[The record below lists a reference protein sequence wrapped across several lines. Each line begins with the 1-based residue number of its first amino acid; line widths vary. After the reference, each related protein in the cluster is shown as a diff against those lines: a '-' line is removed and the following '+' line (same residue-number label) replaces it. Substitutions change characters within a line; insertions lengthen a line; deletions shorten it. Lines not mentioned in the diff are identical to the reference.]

1 MKPGDRIPIA
11 DPAAEYR
18 ELAAEIDEA
27 VHRVLA
33 SGRYI
38 LGPEGAALESEIAAF
53 VGAPHAVGVNSG
65 TDALHL
71 PLRAAGIGSGDDVV
85 MPSFTFVATAE
96 AVSYTGA
103 RPVFAD
109 IDAKTFCLDP
119 RALEKSLTPRTRA
132 VIVVHLYGQC
142 AAMEEISSLCR
153 EKKLVLIEDCAQS
166 LGADYDGRRAG
177 SWGDFGC
184 FSFYPTKNLA
194 AAGDAGMITARDTG
208 HAERLRMLRHHGSRQ
223 SYLHEILGYN
233 SRLDE
238 LQAAILRV
246 KLRHLERFN
255 AARAEIARLYRDL
268 LAGVPLGLPAAHGRG
283 RHIWHQFTVRS
294 GKRDALRAALDQAG
308 IASMIYYPVPLH
320 RQPLYAADC
329 AGLELPATDEAAS
342 AVLSLPIFPH
352 LGEQRAHRV
361 CEALRAAL

>member
-1 MKPGDRIPIA
+1 MTAHERIPIA

-18 ELAAEIDEA
+18 ELAAEIDAA
-27 VHRVLA
+27 VQRVLA

-38 LGPEGAALESEIAAF
+38 LGPEGAALEGEIAAY
-53 VGAPHAVGVNSG
+53 VGAAQAVGVNSG

-71 PLRAAGIGSGDDVV
+71 PLRAAGIGSGDEVV

-109 IDAKTFCLDP
+109 IDAQSFCLDP
-119 RALEKSLTPRTRA
+119 RALERSLTPRTRA

-142 AAMEEISSLCR
+142 AAMAEIASLCQ

-166 LGADYDGRRAG
+166 LGADCDGRRAG

-194 AAGDAGMITARDTG
+194 AAGDAGMITARDAR

-223 SYLHEILGYN
+223 AYLHEVLGYN

-246 KLRHLERFN
+246 KLRHLDRYN
-255 AARAEIARLYRDL
+255 AARAEVSRLYRELLQDL
-268 LAGVPLGLPAAHGRG
+268 PLILPTESGRG
-283 RHIWHQFTVRS
+283 KHVWHQFTVRS
-294 GKRDALRAALDQAG
+294 GKRDRLRAALEQAA

-320 RQPLYAADC
+320 RQPLYAPDNARR
-329 AGLELPATDEAAS
+329 AFPVTDEAART
-342 AVLSLPIFPH
+342 VLSLPIFPH
-352 LGEQRAHRV
+352 LGEERVQRV
-361 CEALRAAL
+361 CAAVRSCS

>member
-1 MKPGDRIPIA
+1 MTAHDRIPIA

-38 LGPEGAALESEIAAF
+38 LGPEGAALESEIAAYT
-53 VGAPHAVGVNSG
+53 GAAHAVGVNSG
-65 TDALHL
+65 TDALHFA
-71 PLRAAGIGSGDDVV
+71 LRAAGIGSGDEVL

-109 IDAKTFCLDP
+109 IDAQSFCLEP
-119 RALEKSLTPRTRA
+119 RALERSVTPRTRA

-142 AAMEEISSLCR
+142 AAMAEIAALCR
-153 EKKLVLIEDCAQS
+153 EKRLVLIEDCAQS
-166 LGADYDGRRAG
+166 LGADCDGRRAG

-194 AAGDAGMITARDTG
+194 AAGDGGMITARDAR

-223 SYLHEILGYN
+223 SYLHEVLGYN

-246 KLRHLERFN
+246 KLRHLDRYN
-255 AARAEIARLYRDL
+255 AARAEVSRLYRELLKDL
-268 LAGVPLGLPAAHGRG
+268 PLILPAESGKGKHV
-283 RHIWHQFTVRS
+283 WHQFTVRS
-294 GKRDALRAALDQAG
+294 EKRDRLRASLEQAA

-320 RQPLYAADC
+320 RQPLYAPDNTGRAF
-329 AGLELPATDEAAS
+329 PVTDEAARS
-342 AVLSLPIFPH
+342 VLSLPIFPH
-352 LGEQRAHRV
+352 LGEERVKRV
-361 CEALRAAL
+361 CEALRACA

>member
-1 MKPGDRIPIA
+1 MNPAERIPIA

-18 ELAAEIDEA
+18 ELAVDIDEA
-27 VHRVLA
+27 VRRVLA

-65 TDALHL
+65 TDALHF

-96 AVSYTGA
+96 AVTYTGA

-109 IDAKTFCLDP
+109 IDAQTFCLEP
-119 RALEKSLTPRTRA
+119 RSLEKSLTPRTRA

-142 AAMEEISSLCR
+142 AAMEEIAALCR
-153 EKKLVLIEDCAQS
+153 ERKLVLIEDCAQA
-166 LGADYDGRRAG
+166 LGADYGGRRAG

-194 AAGDAGMITARDTG
+194 AAGDAGMITARDAR

-246 KLRHLERFN
+246 KFRHLERFN
-255 AARAEIARLYRDL
+255 AARAEISRLYRNSL
-268 LAGVPLGLPAAHGRG
+268 KGLPLVLPAESGRG
-283 RHIWHQFTVRS
+283 KHIWHQFTVRS
-294 GKRDALRAALDQAG
+294 ASRDTLRAALDQAG

-320 RQPLYAADC
+320 RQPLYAADS
-329 AGLELPATDEAAS
+329 AGAELPATDEAAR

-352 LGEQRAHRV
+352 LGEARARRV

>member
-1 MKPGDRIPIA
+1 MNPADRIPIA

-18 ELAAEIDEA
+18 ELAAEIDAA
-27 VHRVLA
+27 VRRVLS

-53 VGAPHAVGVNSG
+53 VGAQHAVGVNSG
-65 TDALHL
+65 TDALHF

-109 IDAKTFCLDP
+109 IDAQSFCLDP

-142 AAMEEISSLCR
+142 AAMEEISAVCR
-153 EKKLVLIEDCAQS
+153 EKKLLLIEDCAQS
-166 LGADYDGRRAG
+166 LGADYGGRRAG

-194 AAGDAGMITARDTG
+194 AAGDAGMITARDAR

-246 KLRHLERFN
+246 KFRHLERFN
-255 AARAEIARLYRDL
+255 AARAEIARQYREL
-268 LAGVPLGLPAAHGRG
+268 LAETPLGLPAAHGRG

-294 GKRDALRAALDQAG
+294 PGRDALRAALDEAG
-308 IASMIYYPVPLH
+308 IASMIYYTVPLH
-320 RQPLYAADC
+320 RQPLYAADS
-329 AGLELPATDEAAS
+329 ADAEFPVTDEAAHT
-342 AVLSLPIFPH
+342 VLSLPIFPR
-352 LGEQRAHRV
+352 LGEVRARRV
-361 CEALRAAL
+361 CDALRAAL

>member
-1 MKPGDRIPIA
+1 MTAPDRIPIA

-18 ELAAEIDEA
+18 ELAAEIDAA
-27 VHRVLA
+27 VRRVLA

-38 LGPEGAALESEIAAF
+38 LGPEGMALEGEIAAC
-53 VGAPHAVGVNSG
+53 VGAAHAVGVNSG

-71 PLRAAGIGSGDDVV
+71 SLRAAGIGSGDEVV

-109 IDAKTFCLDP
+109 IDARSFCLDP
-119 RALEKSLTPRTRA
+119 RALERSLTPRTRA
-132 VIVVHLYGQC
+132 VIAVHLYGQC
-142 AAMEEISSLCR
+142 AAMDEIAGLCR

-194 AAGDAGMITARDTG
+194 AAGDAGMITARD
-208 HAERLRMLRHHGSRQ
+208 ARQAQRLRMLRHHGSRQ
-223 SYLHEILGYN
+223 SYLHEVLGYN

-246 KLRHLERFN
+246 KLRHLDRYN
-255 AARAEIARLYRDL
+255 RARADVARLYREL
-268 LAGVPLGLPAAHGRG
+268 LKGSPLILPAESGRG
-283 RHIWHQFTVRS
+283 KHVWHQFTVRS
-294 GKRDALRAALDQAG
+294 AKRDALRAALEQSA

-320 RQPLYAADC
+320 RQPLYAPDH
-329 AGLELPATDEAAS
+329 AGREFPVTDEAARS
-342 AVLSLPIFPH
+342 VLSLPIFPQ
-352 LGEQRAHRV
+352 LGEARVQRV
-361 CEALRAAL
+361 CEAVRACA